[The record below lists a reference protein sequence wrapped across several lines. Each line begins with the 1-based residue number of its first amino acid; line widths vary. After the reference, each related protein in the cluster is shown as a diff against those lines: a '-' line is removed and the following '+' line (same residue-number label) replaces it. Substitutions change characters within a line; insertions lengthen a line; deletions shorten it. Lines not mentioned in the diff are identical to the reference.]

1 MKNLRNKKPI
11 SKKSKTVQPPVV
23 DYELQTQYK
32 NHRENRKCY
41 PNFRMNKF
49 PTNLFLSILIALLG
63 QSCKK
68 EENQTSTCAFIEEVP
83 PRYMFA
89 PDSVKSDSTITIIV
103 YYNNPK
109 HCQHFDSFSSVSV
122 DSTVNIALQTKID
135 TCNCTDDFD
144 LQIPVFQYKAAS
156 TPGHSIISM
165 HVIDTLYYRDTIV
178 VY

>member
-1 MKNLRNKKPI
+1 M
-11 SKKSKTVQPPVV
+11 
-23 DYELQTQYK
+23 
-32 NHRENRKCY
+32 NRFLTY
-41 PNFRMNKF
+41 
-49 PTNLFLSILIALLG
+49 LFWSLLITLAG

-68 EENQTSTCAFIEEVP
+68 EENQTSSCAFIEEVP

-144 LQIPVFQYKAAS
+144 LQIPVFHYKAPS
-156 TPGHSIISM
+156 SPGHSIISI